1 MTLRHTSTHRNSPMP
16 KSITIALALCALL
29 SGCLEPT
36 PTKTET
42 KDAQALVD
50 AMTFV
55 RHRSGLCFGVTTV
68 EKVSTGGHLSMSVA
82 MVQVDCAAV
91 GLTG

>member
-1 MTLRHTSTHRNSPMP
+1 MTKT
-16 KSITIALALCALL
+16 LAVTLTLCALL
-29 SGCLEPT
+29 AGCLEPV
-36 PTKTET
+36 PTKTEA

-55 RHRSGLCFGVTTV
+55 RHRSGLCFGVTTMQ
-68 EKVSTGGHLSMSVA
+68 KMSTGANLSMSVA

-91 GLTG
+91 GLAI

>member
-1 MTLRHTSTHRNSPMP
+1 MNKTTRILPLLTVVL
-16 KSITIALALCALL
+16 LA
-29 SGCLEPT
+29 GCLEPT

-55 RHRSGLCFGVTTV
+55 RHHSGMCFGVTTM
-68 EKVSTGGHLSMSVA
+68 EKMSTGGHLSMSVA
-82 MVQVDCAAV
+82 IVQVDCAAA
-91 GLTG
+91 GLAS